1 RERGKRVDRL
11 PFRDRYRQG
20 RGRHRRARPGP
31 TVPLRE
37 PQRQYPRHDGVG
49 ERRRLRRD
57 LLRAAESA
65 RRQGRRRGGDL
76 GQRELPERTRGGEDR
91 PRHGN
96 DDDRSHRYGG
106 REAEGPGRRGD
117 GRPVEQH
124 AAHRGH
130 PPDRAAHSHRVPP
143 RRARRARPMIV
154 HVRDYM
160 ILEVE
165 HLRSTT
171 TIREAIGKLT
181 KSRHHGL
188 PVTDESGKLV
198 GFVSAKELLRHS
210 GEGETPIA
218 KIIRPGTYTAYPETG
233 LDDAARIMFRF
244 GLRDLPIIDERGR
257 LCGILSNLDVV
268 RSHFERASPMKAD
281 TLKRLLSERYALP
294 FSFRRGLVPISRL
307 TPIQWKVFEDELEG
321 RRYELERGFAE
332 PVLVVQ
338 KGEEWI
344 LVDGHH
350 RALAAR
356 EMGLT
361 QLQAFILTCDRPE
374 EFATKETGFERIAKE
389 HHLTTVEDIEIDRAS
404 HHPLIEVTTQLIRR
418 FEGGSSSDTSTTAH

>member
-1 RERGKRVDRL
+1 
-11 PFRDRYRQG
+11 
-20 RGRHRRARPGP
+20 
-31 TVPLRE
+31 
-37 PQRQYPRHDGVG
+37 
-49 ERRRLRRD
+49 
-57 LLRAAESA
+57 
-65 RRQGRRRGGDL
+65 
-76 GQRELPERTRGGEDR
+76 
-91 PRHGN
+91 
-96 DDDRSHRYGG
+96 
-106 REAEGPGRRGD
+106 
-117 GRPVEQH
+117 
-124 AAHRGH
+124 
-130 PPDRAAHSHRVPP
+130 
-143 RRARRARPMIV
+143 MIV
-154 HVRDYM
+154 RVRDYM

-210 GEGETPIA
+210 AEGDTPIA
-218 KIIRPGTYTAYPETG
+218 KIIRPGTYTAYPDTG

-281 TLKRLLSERYALP
+281 TLKRLLSERYGLP

-307 TPIQWKVFEDELEG
+307 TPTQWKVFEDELEG

-418 FEGGSSSDTSTTAH
+418 FEGGSSSDTSSTAH